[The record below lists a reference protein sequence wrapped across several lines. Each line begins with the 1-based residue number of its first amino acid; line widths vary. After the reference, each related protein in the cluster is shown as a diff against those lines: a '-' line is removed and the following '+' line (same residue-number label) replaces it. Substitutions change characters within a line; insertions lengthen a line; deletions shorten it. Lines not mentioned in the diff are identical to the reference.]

1 LSSEAFMGR
10 AAFVGVALA
19 LCAAA
24 PVSAQS
30 FKGEGPE
37 ATRAFPLAAGTA
49 TFAVEH
55 HGRGA
60 FTVRLLDA
68 GGAVVDEVA
77 RGDGPFGGSKIVR
90 IASTGEYHLD
100 VQAPGEWKVEVTD
113 VEAADAN
120 DPATS
125 RGREDGA
132 AAGDRAGAA
141 GWLGRGFLGGLVA
154 GPIGL
159 GFVASRAD
167 GASRRDADAASFA
180 GNGEDLAYAAA
191 YRLALRDRLR
201 SKYKRNAVIGG
212 IVGTGVF
219 VYALTRVIHLKS
231 GGSSDGIPGDGGTP
245 MIVVP
250 IRF

>member
-1 LSSEAFMGR
+1 MGK
-10 AAFVGVALA
+10 AAFLVVALA

-30 FKGEGPE
+30 FRGKGPE

-55 HGRGA
+55 HGGGA
-60 FTVRLLDA
+60 FAVRLLDA

-77 RGDGPFGGSKIVR
+77 RGEGPFGGSKVVR
-90 IASTGEYHLD
+90 IARTGEYHLD
-100 VQAPGEWKVEVTD
+100 VQAPGDWTIEVTE

-120 DPATS
+120 DPAT
-125 RGREDGA
+125 RKGREDGT
-132 AAGDRAGAA
+132 AAGDRTGAA

-159 GFVASRAD
+159 GFIVSRAD
-167 GASRRDADAASFA
+167 AASRRDAGAAAVA
-180 GNGEDLAYAAA
+180 GNGEDLAYVAA

-201 SKYKRNAVIGG
+201 SKRKRNAVIGG
-212 IVGTGVF
+212 VVGTGVF